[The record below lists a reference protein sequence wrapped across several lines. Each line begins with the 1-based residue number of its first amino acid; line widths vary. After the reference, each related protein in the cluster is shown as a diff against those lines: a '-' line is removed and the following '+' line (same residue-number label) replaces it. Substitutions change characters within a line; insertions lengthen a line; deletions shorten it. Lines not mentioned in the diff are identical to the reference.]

1 MDAQIRG
8 GELPI
13 GRACQYRITGTHRLL
28 PSAIRQSENNPLFT
42 ILSSDF
48 RTENVIIDFLR
59 LMAARGS
66 GRAKSLAHRQALG
79 ACVVLTVVTRV
90 RTPLGSLAS

>member
-8 GELPI
+8 GGLPI

-28 PSAIRQSENNPLFT
+28 PSAIRH
-42 ILSSDF
+42 

-66 GRAKSLAHRQALG
+66 GRAESLAHRQALG

-90 RTPLGSLAS
+90 RSLLGSLAS